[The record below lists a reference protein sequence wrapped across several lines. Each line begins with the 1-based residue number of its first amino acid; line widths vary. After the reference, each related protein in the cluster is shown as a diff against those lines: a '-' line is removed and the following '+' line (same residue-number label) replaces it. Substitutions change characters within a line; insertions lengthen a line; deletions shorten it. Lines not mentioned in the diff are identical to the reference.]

1 MPVITKAQ
9 DITTVMAIYTTEPEG
24 QQKLI
29 DTIQTF
35 IQSAMQQ
42 QPGFISSTIHRSLDG
57 LRVINYAQWQS
68 QEEYFAF
75 IKNADVKAAAVKLA
89 EFPKPDLHLYEIF
102 ISEPEG
108 SQLKIS
114 TDIEGLINFG
124 IFKMKK
130 PENQARFIELAKEAV
145 GLVSGQPGLV
155 STHFHR
161 SIAGEGAVCVNYG
174 LWKNQAEYA
183 AMVDNPPFAGPIVEM
198 LELADNEFQ
207 KSLYKIV
214 FTESAL

>member
-9 DITTVMAIYTTEPEG
+9 DVTTVMAIYTIEPER
-24 QQKLI
+24 QQKLV

-35 IQSAMQQ
+35 IQSAMKH

-57 LRVINYAQWQS
+57 LRVINYAQWKS

-75 IKNADVKAAAVKLA
+75 IKNADVKAAAASLA

-114 TDIEGLINFG
+114 PNIEGLINFG

-130 PENQARFIELAKEAV
+130 PENQARLIELAKESV

-174 LWKNQAEYA
+174 LWTTQAEYA
-183 AMVDNPPFAGPIVEM
+183 AMVDNPPFVGPIVEM
-198 LELADNEFQ
+198 LDLADNEFQ

-214 FTESAL
+214 FTESAS

>member
-1 MPVITKAQ
+1 MPLITKAQ
-9 DITTVMAIYTTEPEG
+9 DVTTVMAIYTIEPEG
-24 QQKLI
+24 QQKLV
-29 DTIQTF
+29 DAIQTF

-42 QPGFISSTIHRSLDG
+42 QPGFISSSIHRSLDS

-102 ISEPEG
+102 ISEPED

-130 PENQARFIELAKEAV
+130 PENQARFIELAQEAV
-145 GLVSGQPGLV
+145 GLVSGQAGLV

-174 LWKNQAEYA
+174 LWTTQAEYA
-183 AMVDNPPFAGPIVEM
+183 AMVDNPPFTGPIAEI
-198 LELADNEFQ
+198 LELADNKFQ